1 MATNILAWLSAT
13 HHIPGKRFAPIHSV
27 QKEVV
32 ENPMENILS
41 AAEEILGTAVR
52 VESHRDWAIF
62 WCPFHNDASRAGQGG
77 QPNFGVNLV
86 SGYWKCLRCG
96 ASGGSL
102 QSLQIK
108 LGQDWKPIV
117 SAPAPTHPQRPPTQ
131 VQLLD
136 EAVSEARSIVQ
147 RSPAWPYLAKRG
159 VTPYTAM
166 VYGLGYGIPTPTV
179 HHETLEAAKQSMLIR
194 RDGTWLWA
202 GGVVYADPPTKPAVM
217 NVRYIPAE
225 QLPKGT
231 RNFSPLKNHKTW
243 GNRVQ
248 PLGSW
253 RITPATR
260 TLIVLEGL
268 FDMFITAQKLH
279 QLGREADT
287 VAVYTNGAS
296 PSANMQR
303 WFSEHNQFEYVLL
316 RDPDKAGV
324 EWAQSVSASIR
335 YGGGRVRSLRP
346 PDRLDP
352 DEAILNGWWPSAI

>member
-1 MATNILAWLSAT
+1 
-13 HHIPGKRFAPIHSV
+13 
-27 QKEVV
+27 
-32 ENPMENILS
+32 MENILS

-52 VESHRDWAIF
+52 VEDHRNWAIF
-62 WCPFHNDASRAGQGG
+62 WCPFHKDASREGEGG
-77 QPNFGVNLV
+77 QPNFGVNLQ

-102 QSLQIK
+102 KSLQKK
-108 LGQDWKPIV
+108 LGQDWKPSV
-117 SAPAPTHPQRPPTQ
+117 SATTPTRPKRPPTQ

-136 EAVSEARSIVQ
+136 EAVSEARSVVQ
-147 RSPAWPYLAKRG
+147 RSPAWDYLAGRG
-159 VTPYTAM
+159 VTPYTAL
-166 VYGLGYGIPTPTV
+166 VYGLGYGIPAPQV
-179 HHETLEAAKQSMLIR
+179 HREIIDAARQSMMVR
-194 RDGTWLWA
+194 RDGIWLWA
-202 GGVVYADPPTKPAVM
+202 GGVVYADPPTHPAVM

-231 RNFSPLKNHKTW
+231 RNFTPLKNHKTW

-268 FDMFITAQKLH
+268 FDMLITAQKIH

-296 PSANMQR
+296 PSAKMHQWLR
-303 WFSEHNQFEYVLL
+303 EHPQYEYLLL

-335 YGGGRVRSLRP
+335 HGGAKVRTLRP
-346 PDRLDP
+346 PDELDP
-352 DEAILNGWWPSAI
+352 DEAILSGWWPSIL